1 MDIVQAH
8 VSNSNHTLIVVIY
21 CTVQHGSQAYLYSYT
36 LSWINTCT
44 IQTIHNL
51 HCKFCRMLGISTYTV
66 KSIHNSTLWKLICI
80 HWNTGFLN
88 NTSIRF
94 FFLHISCSRIINNFS
109 SHIAKK
115 FRHYRNNSW
124 DLYWMALAKIF
135 TVKSFV
141 GIGEYHCMY
150 SNYLYLNVFFKFVL
164 ITFQ

>member
-1 MDIVQAH
+1 MWNYLFTKETPLLFKVPYGHCAGPCLQQQPHI
-8 VSNSNHTLIVVIY
+8 NCIVIY

-109 SHIAKK
+109 SHIAQK
-115 FRHYRNNSW
+115 FRH
-124 DLYWMALAKIF
+124 
-135 TVKSFV
+135 
-141 GIGEYHCMY
+141 
-150 SNYLYLNVFFKFVL
+150 
-164 ITFQ
+164 